1 MSNRSIFAHRARLL
15 AGIAA
20 LAALPAPALAAQD
33 EQAAAAPAAP
43 EAAADSG
50 ETGEIVVT
58 ARRRNEALL
67 DVPIAVTAYT
77 GEQLEREGAIDIT
90 DIGDTTPNVTLE
102 VSRGT
107 NSTLTAFIRG
117 IGQQDPV
124 AGFEQGVGIYLDDVY
139 LNRPQ
144 GTVLD
149 IYDVE
154 RIEILRGPQGTLYG
168 RNTIGGAVKYVT
180 RRLSDEPEIRLR
192 GTVGTYGQLDA
203 VATISYPIADMFR
216 VGASFATLNRD
227 GFGKNFTTGED
238 NYDKD
243 VLAGRV
249 SAEIGHDER
258 AMLRL
263 SADYTR
269 DKSNARGGHRLI
281 PSLCD
286 APCGQPHFPVI
297 DDVFNSFGGQTDPK
311 QKVTNKGIAAH
322 GQFEVA
328 DGFTLKSITAFRKD
342 KSATPID
349 FDALP
354 AVDVDVPGIYKN
366 KQFSQ
371 EFQLEVDR
379 GPLAGVVGAY
389 YLNADAQTIFD
400 ARLFTTIFGLAGFTD
415 SDVNTKTWALFGDFT
430 YDISDQF
437 AVSAGARYTSDR
449 RDATVFRQSFTGGGS
464 PVFGGLGTPF
474 PNLAL
479 SVTSDF
485 EGKRKDTAFTPRL
498 SFSYKPNDDHH
509 IYVSWSKGFKGGGFD
524 PRGQSTQAPNIDDTP
539 GVSEAEIFD
548 YMTFEPEKVTSY
560 ELGWKGNLFDNRV
573 FAGLALF
580 HANYKDMQIPASVP
594 CIASGVASFCGLT
607 SNAGKAR
614 IQGVEFEGNARLF
627 GNPGG
632 PRMNFAWSLG
642 YLNADFKEFTTL
654 LNVDEDLVPF
664 PGAPGGQIREVDVA
678 DFRKIQNTPEWTASG
693 TLSYTTPLA
702 EGRLDINSTLSYRSK
717 SQQFEIASPGLD
729 QKGFALLDAS
739 IVYELPHGHWT
750 VGLHGKNL
758 TNKKYISA
766 GYNFLN
772 VNPYTGEFINNGATA
787 GAAGG
792 VPGLESA
799 LGREGV
805 LTAYYGNPRQ
815 IMFTVGYKL

>member
-1 MSNRSIFAHRARLL
+1 LLL
-15 AGIAA
+15 AGVAA
-20 LAALPAPALAAQD
+20 LLGTPASAFAYQDEQPAPADAAAAAQD
-33 EQAAAAPAAP
+33 NAAT
-43 EAAADSG
+43 G

-67 DVPIAVTAYT
+67 DVPIAVTAYS
-77 GEQLEREGAIDIT
+77 GEQLEREGAVDIT
-90 DIGDTTPNVTLE
+90 DVADTTPNVTLE

-144 GTVLD
+144 GSVLD

-180 RRLSDEPEIRLR
+180 RRLSDDPEVRAR
-192 GTVGTYGQLDA
+192 VTVGNYAEFDGVVTA
-203 VATISYPIADMFR
+203 SYPIADMFR
-216 VGASFATLNRD
+216 VGASVARLRHD
-227 GFGKNFTTGED
+227 GFGRNFTTHAD

-243 VLAGRV
+243 IVAARV
-249 SAEIGHDER
+249 SAEIGRDES

-263 SADYTR
+263 SADWTK
-269 DKSNARGGHRLI
+269 DNSSARGGHRLI

-286 APCGQPHFPVI
+286 APCGQPHFPVT
-297 DDVFNSFGGQTDPK
+297 DDVFNSFGGQRDPK
-311 QKVTNKGIAAH
+311 QEVTNKGAAAH
-322 GQFEVA
+322 AQVEVA
-328 DGFTLKSITAFRKD
+328 DGFTLKSITAYRKD
-342 KSATPID
+342 KSSTPID

-354 AVDVDVPGIYKN
+354 AVDLDVPGLYKN

-371 EFQLEVDR
+371 EVQLEVDR

-389 YLNADAQTIFD
+389 YLDANAETIFD
-400 ARLFTTIFGLAGFTD
+400 VRLFTSLNGFTAFTD
-415 SDVNTKTWALFGDFT
+415 ADVDTKTWALFGDFT
-430 YDISDQF
+430 YDINDQF
-437 AVSAGARYTSDR
+437 AVSAGARYTSDKR
-449 RDATVFRQSFTGGGS
+449 HTTVFRQSYLGGGS
-464 PVFGGLGTPF
+464 TIFGGLGIPVGG
-474 PNLAL
+474 P
-479 SVTSDF
+479 TSNF
-485 EGKRKDTAFTPRL
+485 EGKRKDTAFTPRV
-498 SFSYKPNDDHH
+498 SVSYKPNEDHH

-524 PRGQSTQAPNIDDTP
+524 PRGQSTQSPDLNGDHIVDAD
-539 GVSEAEIFD
+539 EIFD

-573 FAGLALF
+573 YAGLALF
-580 HANYKDMQIPASVP
+580 HAKYKDMQIPASVP
-594 CIASGVASFCGLT
+594 CIVSGINSFCGLT

-614 IQGVEFEGNARLF
+614 IQGIEFEGNARLF

-632 PRMNFAWSLG
+632 SRMNFAWSLG
-642 YLNADFKEFTTL
+642 YLNADFKEFLTL
-654 LNVDEDLVPF
+654 LNVDENLNPF
-664 PGAPGGQIREVDVA
+664 PGGAIREVDVA

-693 TLSYTTPLA
+693 TLSYTAPLA

-729 QKGFALLDAS
+729 QKGFSLLDAN

-758 TNKKYISA
+758 LNKKYISA

-772 VNPYTGEFINNGATA
+772 VNPYTGEYIKNGTTP
-787 GAAGG
+787 GAAFG